1 LARELLAVGL
11 RRLRGVSA
19 AEFETVTGQTIAA
32 TAGAEIAELSEWG
45 LLEEVND
52 SASARLRL
60 TARGIFLYD
69 AIAGKI
75 AAH

>member
-11 RRLRGVSA
+11 RRIGGISA
-19 AEFETVTGQTIAA
+19 PDFERVIGRSFATTAA
-32 TAGAEIAELSEWG
+32 AEIAELVAWG
-45 LLEEVND
+45 LLEEVEGTG
-52 SASARLRL
+52 SSRLRL

-69 AIAGKI
+69 AIASKI